1 MPAPPLANP
10 LAHARAAGALYLLVI
25 VLGVWSELAVRA
37 PLLAGT
43 ADLAA
48 SLPRLRL
55 GVAADAVMVACDVA
69 LAMLFLQLLRH
80 VQATLALL
88 AAGLRLVQAA
98 TIAAA
103 LLFQIAAIGFAGT
116 DPAQALRFLEV
127 QSLGYDLGL
136 IFFGLNTGLM
146 ALLLAWSGYVPRWLC
161 ALLGAAGAV
170 YLLGSFSRLLAP
182 DLNAALQPAYAVP
195 LLAESALCLWLLIR
209 GLRLP
214 GAQPG

>member
-1 MPAPPLANP
+1 M
-10 LAHARAAGALYLLVI
+10 
-25 VLGVWSELAVRA
+25 RA

-43 ADLAA
+43 ADIAA
-48 SLPRLRL
+48 SLPRLRF

-69 LAMLFLQLLRH
+69 LAVLFLQLLRH
-80 VQATLALL
+80 VQPTLALL

-103 LLFQIAAIGFAGT
+103 LLFQLAAIGAAGT

-136 IFFGLNTGLM
+136 IFFGLNTGLT

-195 LLAESALCLWLLIR
+195 LLAEIALCLWLLIR

-214 GAQPG
+214 GPQPG